1 MATVIIPTPT
11 RGTYITCADITNSFP
26 KARAPCRVCGCA
38 GWTFLPLPVATHH
51 LTHHI
56 VVTNDAEVQRPDC
69 VGYVTRTGQ
78 LLRSTHCAVCTVSEV
93 VIDISALGALI
104 SVGDNWFSDPTE
116 AFARKRRQLHF
127 VRMELTGLQSLSTI
141 GRHFLSQLSFAKGE
155 TIDLVPLSNV
165 TFVGECFLARVDRV
179 TKIDLRPLRQ
189 LSSISMSFLRW
200 CSLLTHVD
208 LSEMHNV
215 RAIDSL
221 FLAHCRSLVTI
232 DVTGLSQVTSVGGYF
247 LGYCVALQTVV
258 GLDSWINVTDVGKN
272 FLSHC
277 SAIASLD
284 LSGIPPR

>member
-1 MATVIIPTPT
+1 MDV
-11 RGTYITCADITNSFP
+11 
-26 KARAPCRVCGCA
+26 
-38 GWTFLPLPVATHH
+38 PVATHH

-69 VGYVTRTGQ
+69 VGYVTRTDQ
-78 LLRSTHCAVCTVSEV
+78 LLRSTHCTVCTVSEV

-104 SVGDNWFSDPTE
+104 SVGDYWFSDPTA
-116 AFARKRRQLHF
+116 AFARKRRQQSFCENGVDWFAIVVDYRTSFLVSF
-127 VRMELTGLQSLSTI
+127 VIRKRRDNRSCSFVKRNVRGGMFSGQGGPRDQNRPSASATI
-141 GRHFLSQLSFAKGE
+141 
-155 TIDLVPLSNV
+155 
-165 TFVGECFLARVDRV
+165 
-179 TKIDLRPLRQ
+179 
-189 LSSISMSFLRW
+189 SISMTFLRG

-258 GLDSWINVTDVGKN
+258 GLDSWINVTDVGEN